1 MNAVM
6 TATADRQR
14 WLIAVIGAA
23 ITIAVVGGM
32 VRFPPLAPTDP
43 APPPSAFELR
53 RVAAADLVQSEEVA
67 LSDLAPLFLPTRW
80 NASLAPAPQR
90 EPGKTFFDRESLR
103 YAFGDAG
110 WSFERDLPPVIT
122 MGGKPMAEALP
133 LDTLRANSPAPM
145 LSGFGR
151 SELPLATLR
160 ARSGFVEI
168 IETGTG
174 RSVLAVALPSD
185 IRPPTER
192 MWAPVEF
199 LATVEAAGLVAPLT
213 LTARSGVEEV
223 DAFYRNYLARTFRLG
238 ERLTPGFYRITVSP

>member
-6 TATADRQR
+6 TAVADRQR
-14 WLIAVIGAA
+14 WLIAIGGALITVAVITA
-23 ITIAVVGGM
+23 M
-32 VRFPPLAPTDP
+32 VRFPLSNPTDRAP
-43 APPPSAFELR
+43 APAAFELR

-67 LSDLAPLFLPTRW
+67 LSDLAPLFLPTPW

-90 EPGKTFFDRESLR
+90 EPGKTFFDREALR
-103 YAFGDAG
+103 FAFGDAG
-110 WSFERDLPPVIT
+110 WSFERDLPPVVT
-122 MGGKPMAEALP
+122 LGGKPLADARP
-133 LDTLRANSPAPM
+133 LDILGANSPAPL

-151 SELPLATLR
+151 SELPLVALP

-174 RSVLAVALPSD
+174 RPVLAVALPPD